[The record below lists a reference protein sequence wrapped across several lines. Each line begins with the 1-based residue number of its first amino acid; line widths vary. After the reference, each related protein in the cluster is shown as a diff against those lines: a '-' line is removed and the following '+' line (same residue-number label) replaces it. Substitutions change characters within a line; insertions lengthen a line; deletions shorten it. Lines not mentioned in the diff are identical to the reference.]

1 MNAKRAGADE
11 LVFLPLGGA
20 GEIGMN
26 LNLYGFGPPDARKWI
41 MLDCGVTFGREGD
54 TPGVDLIMPDPAFIA
69 ERRKD
74 LLAIVLTHGHED
86 HLGAV
91 AHLWPGL
98 KCPVYATPFT
108 AALLRGKLEEE
119 GLLEQ
124 VKLRVI
130 PMRGRIELGPFELE
144 LVTLTHSIPEPNAV
158 IVRTPLGAVLH
169 TGDWKIDPDPLVGDP
184 TDEETLRQLGDEGVL
199 AMVCDSTNA
208 LVEGHSGSEA
218 TVREAL
224 IRLIGTLKNR
234 VAVTSFASNVARLE
248 SVVMAA
254 EAHGRRVALAGRSMF
269 RIVDA
274 AREAGLLKHLPPFIS
289 AEDAAHL
296 PRNKV
301 LYLCTG
307 SQGEPGAAL
316 SRVANDDHPDIVLEE
331 GDAVVYSS
339 RVIPGNERGIHA
351 VHNALAERGIQI
363 ITDKDHFVHVS
374 GHPCRDE
381 LAQMYRWVRPRI
393 AIPVHGEMRH
403 MREHARLARDIQVPE
418 VLEMV
423 NGQLARLAPGKA
435 TVVDEAPSGRLYLDG
450 AVLTREGE
458 AAVKSRRGLSFAGMI
473 AVTLILDQKNRFVAD
488 PVVVCEGIPE
498 EVVNAVYEA
507 ADDFAGRADLKRLRD
522 DDDLAEAARRAIR
535 HAARAI
541 WNKKPITRVEVV
553 RV

>member
-26 LNLYGFGPPDARKWI
+26 LNLYGFGPPGARKWI

-124 VKLRVI
+124 VKLRII

-169 TGDWKIDPDPLVGDP
+169 TGDWKIDPDPLIGDP
-184 TDEETLRQLGDEGVL
+184 TDEETLRKLGENGVL

-339 RVIPGNERGIHA
+339 RVIPGNERGIYA

-363 ITDKDHFVHVS
+363 ISDKDHFVHVS

-423 NGQLARLAPGKA
+423 NGQVARLAPGKA
-435 TVVDEAPSGRLYLDG
+435 SIIDEAPAGRLFLDG

-458 AAVKSRRGLSFAGMI
+458 AAVKARRGLSFAGMI

-498 EVVNAVYEA
+498 EVVNAIYEA
-507 ADDFAGRADLKRLRD
+507 ADDFVGRADLKRLRD

-535 HAARAI
+535 QAARGV

>member
-169 TGDWKIDPDPLVGDP
+169 TGDWKIDPDPLIGDP
-184 TDEETLRQLGDEGVL
+184 TDEETLRQLGEDGVL

-274 AREAGLLKHLPPFIS
+274 ARETGLLKHLPPFIS

-498 EVVNAVYEA
+498 EVANAVYEA

>member
-41 MLDCGVTFGREGD
+41 MLDCGVTFGREDD

-169 TGDWKIDPDPLVGDP
+169 TGDWKIDPDPLIGDP
-184 TDEETLRQLGDEGVL
+184 TDEETLRQLGEDGVL

-339 RVIPGNERGIHA
+339 RVIPGNERGIYA

>member
-169 TGDWKIDPDPLVGDP
+169 TGDWKIDPDPLIGDP
-184 TDEETLRQLGDEGVL
+184 TDEETLRQLGEDGVL

-339 RVIPGNERGIHA
+339 RVIPGNERGIYA

-423 NGQLARLAPGKA
+423 NGQMARLAPGKA